1 YTFVG
6 HGLNNDFRIINIY
19 VPPEQIVDT
28 VNLYHLPNR
37 RKIALRFLSY
47 LLLGQNI
54 QADIHDSIEDART
67 ALLLYQYYQKL
78 TAEGRSIEDAHTALL
93 LYQYYQKLM
102 AEGRF
107 EDELERIYEE
117 GTRCG
122 WQVPDP

>member
-1 YTFVG
+1 LIPLKRSYTKLRFLVDRGYTFVG

-78 TAEGRSIEDAHTALL
+78 TAEGR
-93 LYQYYQKLM
+93 
-102 AEGRF
+102 F